1 MVTKSIIFE
10 YFTGNSSVLQ
20 KRMIENWLE
29 NVQNRNIYYEWLA
42 EWESGFPQYVPDVE
56 NKLDEYLS
64 KIEHAK
70 KHKFIVNNNREI
82 KPSFKYYRFW
92 GYAVAIILIISL
104 IVSILPISYVFNKQ
118 ISTDYGEIKQVKLP
132 DGSELTLYSNS
143 KLTWNGLNFKNQRIV
158 YLDGEANFDIKY
170 NQEASKFKVKTK
182 NEVTIVVYGTEFR
195 FFSRE
200 RGSKVELNK
209 GVIKLHYK
217 EGKSKKTIALNPG
230 ESISLNKE
238 NKLTERS
245 TFEPSRNIELKKHR
259 FTFDN
264 TPLSELKIL
273 IPEYFGLGIVIPDK
287 EIEKLTLTGTYTGNS
302 LNELINSLSAVTG
315 LNFYKYHGRI
325 YIVPY

>member
-1 MVTKSIIFE
+1 MVTKSILFE
-10 YFTGNSSVLQ
+10 YFNGNSSVLQ

-29 NVQNRNIYYEWLA
+29 KGQNRNLYYEWLA
-42 EWESGFPQYVPDVE
+42 EWESEYPQYVPDVE

-70 KHKFIVNNNREI
+70 KIKLIVTNKKEL
-82 KPSFKYYRFW
+82 KPSYKNYRILA
-92 GYAVAIILIISL
+92 YAASIVIILSL
-104 IVSILPISYVFNKQ
+104 LFSLLPISYIFNKQ

-143 KLTWNGLNFKNQRIV
+143 KLTWNGLNFENQRIV

-182 NEVTIVVYGTEFR
+182 NEVTIIVYGTEFR
-195 FFSRE
+195 FFTRE

-217 EGKSKKTIALNPG
+217 EGKSKKTIALIPG

>member
-1 MVTKSIIFE
+1 MVTKSILFE

-29 NVQNRNIYYEWLA
+29 NEKNRNLYYECLA
-42 EWESGFPQYVPDVE
+42 EWESEFPQYVPDVE

-64 KIEHAK
+64 KIQNDK
-70 KHKFIVNNNREI
+70 KFKLIVTNKKEV
-82 KPSFKYYRFW
+82 KPSYKNYRILA
-92 GYAVAIILIISL
+92 YAATIVIIISL
-104 IVSILPISYVFNKQ
+104 LFSILPISYIFNKQ
-118 ISTDYGEIKQVKLP
+118 ISTDFGEIKQVRLP
-132 DGSELTLYSNS
+132 DGSEITLYSNS
-143 KLTWNGLNFKNQRIV
+143 KLTWNWLNFENQRIV

-170 NQEASKFKVKTK
+170 NQNASKFKVKTK
-182 NEVTIVVYGTEFR
+182 NEVTVIVYGTEFR
-195 FFSRE
+195 FFTRE

-209 GVIKLHYK
+209 GIIKLQYK
-217 EGKSKKTIALNPG
+217 EGKSKKTIALIPG

-273 IPEYFGLGIVIPDK
+273 ILENFGLGIVIPDK

>member
-1 MVTKSIIFE
+1 M
-10 YFTGNSSVLQ
+10 
-20 KRMIENWLE
+20 
-29 NVQNRNIYYEWLA
+29 A
-42 EWESGFPQYVPDVE
+42 EWESEFPQYVPDVE

-64 KIEHAK
+64 KIQNDK
-70 KHKFIVNNNREI
+70 KFKLTVTNKKEL
-82 KPSFKYYRFW
+82 KPSYRNYRILA
-92 GYAVAIILIISL
+92 YAASIVIIISL
-104 IVSILPISYVFNKQ
+104 LFSILPISYIFNKQ

-143 KLTWNGLNFKNQRIV
+143 KLTWNGLNFENQRVV

-182 NEVTIVVYGTEFR
+182 NEVTIIVYGTEFR
-195 FFSRE
+195 FFTRE

-217 EGKSKKTIALNPG
+217 EGKSKKTIALIPG

>member
-1 MVTKSIIFE
+1 MVTKSILFE

-29 NVQNRNIYYEWLA
+29 NEKNRNLYYEWLA
-42 EWESGFPQYVPDVE
+42 EWESEFPQYVPDVE

-64 KIEHAK
+64 KIQNDK
-70 KHKFIVNNNREI
+70 KFKLIVTNKKEV
-82 KPSFKYYRFW
+82 KPSYRNYRILA
-92 GYAVAIILIISL
+92 YAASIVIIISL
-104 IVSILPISYVFNKQ
+104 LVSILPINDIFNKQ
-118 ISTDYGEIKQVKLP
+118 ISTDYGEIKQVRLP

-143 KLTWNGLNFKNQRIV
+143 KLTWN
-158 YLDGEANFDIKY
+158 Y
-170 NQEASKFKVKTK
+170 NQESSKFKVKTK
-182 NEVTIVVYGTEFR
+182 NEVTIIVYGTEFR
-195 FFSRE
+195 FFTRE

-238 NKLTERS
+238 NRLTERS
-245 TFEPSRNIELKKHR
+245 TFNPSRNIELKKHR

-273 IPEYFGLGIVIPDK
+273 IPENFGLGIVIPDK

>member
-1 MVTKSIIFE
+1 MVTKSILFE
-10 YFTGNSSVLQ
+10 YFNGNSSVLQ

-29 NVQNRNIYYEWLA
+29 KGQNSNLYYEWLA
-42 EWESGFPQYVPDVE
+42 EWESEYPQYVPDVE
-56 NKLDEYLS
+56 NKIDEYLS

-70 KHKFIVNNNREI
+70 KIKLIVTNKKEL
-82 KPSFKYYRFW
+82 KPSYKNYRILA
-92 GYAVAIILIISL
+92 YAASIVIVLSL
-104 IVSILPISYVFNKQ
+104 LFSLLPISYIFNKQ

-143 KLTWNGLNFKNQRIV
+143 KLTWNGLNFENQRIV

-182 NEVTIVVYGTEFR
+182 NEVTIIVYGTEFR
-195 FFSRE
+195 FFTRE

-217 EGKSKKTIALNPG
+217 EGKSKKTIALKPG

-273 IPEYFGLGIVIPDK
+273 IPEYFGLGIVITDK

>member
-1 MVTKSIIFE
+1 MVTKSILFE
-10 YFTGNSSVLQ
+10 YFNGNSSVLQ

-29 NVQNRNIYYEWLA
+29 KGQNSNLYYEWLA
-42 EWESGFPQYVPDVE
+42 EWESEYPQYVPDVE
-56 NKLDEYLS
+56 NKIDGYLS

-70 KHKFIVNNNREI
+70 KFKLIVTNKKEL
-82 KPSFKYYRFW
+82 KPSYKNYRILA
-92 GYAVAIILIISL
+92 YAASIVIVLSL
-104 IVSILPISYVFNKQ
+104 LFSLLPISYIFNKQ

-143 KLTWNGLNFKNQRIV
+143 KLTWNGLNFENQRIV

-182 NEVTIVVYGTEFR
+182 NEVTIIVYGTEFR
-195 FFSRE
+195 FFTRE

-238 NKLTERS
+238 NRLTERS
-245 TFEPSRNIELKKHR
+245 TFNPSRKIELKK
-259 FTFDN
+259 
-264 TPLSELKIL
+264 
-273 IPEYFGLGIVIPDK
+273 
-287 EIEKLTLTGTYTGNS
+287 
-302 LNELINSLSAVTG
+302 
-315 LNFYKYHGRI
+315 
-325 YIVPY
+325 

>member
-1 MVTKSIIFE
+1 MVTKSILFE

-29 NVQNRNIYYEWLA
+29 NEKNRNLYYEWLA
-42 EWESGFPQYVPDVE
+42 EWESEYPQYVTDVE

-64 KIEHAK
+64 KIENTNK
-70 KHKFIVNNNREI
+70 RKLTITNNNAL
-82 KPSFKYYRFW
+82 KPSFKTHRFL
-92 GYAVAIILIISL
+92 GYAVAIILVISL
-104 IVSILPISYVFNKQ
+104 FASILPVSYIFNKQ
-118 ISTDYGEIKQVKLP
+118 ITTDYGEIKQVRLP

-143 KLTWNGLNFKNQRIV
+143 KLSWNGLNFKSQRVV

-170 NQEASKFKVKTK
+170 NQDATKFKVKTK
-182 NEVTIVVYGTEFR
+182 NEVTIIVYGTEFR
-195 FFSRE
+195 FFTRE

-238 NKLTERS
+238 NRLTERS
-245 TFEPSRNIELKKHR
+245 TFNPSRNIELKKHR
-259 FTFDN
+259 FVFDN
-264 TPLSELKIL
+264 TPLSELKNL
-273 IPEYFGLGIVIPDK
+273 ISENFGLGIIIPDK

-315 LNFYKYHGRI
+315 LNFYKHHGRI

>member
-1 MVTKSIIFE
+1 MVTKSILFE
-10 YFTGNSSVLQ
+10 YFNGNSSVLQ

-29 NVQNRNIYYEWLA
+29 KGQNSNLYYEWLA
-42 EWESGFPQYVPDVE
+42 EWESEYPQYVPDVE
-56 NKLDEYLS
+56 NKIDEYLS

-70 KHKFIVNNNREI
+70 KIKLIVTNKKEL
-82 KPSFKYYRFW
+82 KPSYKNYRILA
-92 GYAVAIILIISL
+92 YAASIVIVLSL
-104 IVSILPISYVFNKQ
+104 LFSLLPISYIFNKQ

-143 KLTWNGLNFKNQRIV
+143 KLTWNGLNFENQRIV

-182 NEVTIVVYGTEFR
+182 NEVTIIVYGTEFR
-195 FFSRE
+195 FFTRE

-217 EGKSKKTIALNPG
+217 EGKSKKTIALKPG

>member
-1 MVTKSIIFE
+1 MVTKSILFE

-29 NVQNRNIYYEWLA
+29 NVQNRNMYYEWLA
-42 EWESGFPQYVPDVE
+42 EWESEFPQYVPDVE

-64 KIEHAK
+64 KIQNDK
-70 KHKFIVNNNREI
+70 KFKLIVTNKKEL
-82 KPSFKYYRFW
+82 KPSYKNYRILA
-92 GYAVAIILIISL
+92 YAASIVIILSFL
-104 IVSILPISYVFNKQ
+104 FSILPISYIFNKQ

-143 KLTWNGLNFKNQRIV
+143 KLTWNGLNFENQRVV

-182 NEVTIVVYGTEFR
+182 NEVTIIVYGTEFR
-195 FFSRE
+195 FFTRE